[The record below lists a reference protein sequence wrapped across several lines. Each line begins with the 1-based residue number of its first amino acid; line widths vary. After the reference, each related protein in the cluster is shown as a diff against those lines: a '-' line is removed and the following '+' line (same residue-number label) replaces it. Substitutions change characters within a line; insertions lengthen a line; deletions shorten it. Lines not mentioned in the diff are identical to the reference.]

1 MSMLFFYTCNTPTI
15 AYHTK
20 ADACHNCHMYLLS
33 CDKRRVLLVIYD
45 YCEKLRN
52 SAAWRINSNTTWTQ
66 I

>member
-52 SAAWRINSNTTWTQ
+52 SAA
-66 I
+66 